1 MSFNLIYND
10 KGIDF
15 SGFAEGIST
24 GLKMRF
30 EQEKYERKLFDE
42 EMKQFQLTWKPDK
55 LKPSDKQD
63 YMAAMEEYKNSRKNE
78 LRLDKKWSVKAEERQ
93 AAYERAER
101 AKAVVGEI
109 YSQSQ
114 AANQYLANSQKTINI
129 YTTQKINPPPEALQ
143 MIQKV
148 RDTKSTDL
156 DFSTIPDIST
166 FDVMPSTDDMLK
178 YTNSLSSD
186 KLYTQPYII
195 PDETK
200 PFEEIPKSVPYLNGK
215 KIYYKKEFRYMT
227 PQQALS
233 TAQQIEGTRLE
244 NKATMNYNSF
254 ANALQSNPTSQ
265 LRIEADKKAKAISE
279 AAGIN
284 VADINK
290 FHLWAYDNRLFEK
303 KYVKTIED
311 RSEVELALKG
321 LAAKNDAES
330 LRIRNMLANNQI
342 AVGNSQI
349 GVNNMY
355 KFLGYIKSPEA
366 EGAFNSSEPNSMF
379 RSMFGDYKLDA
390 DKYFKAIRNLKKK
403 GAQES
408 VSDLYNKLNSGQLSL
423 DDLSKE
429 DD

>member
-1 MSFNLIYND
+1 
-10 KGIDF
+10 
-15 SGFAEGIST
+15 
-24 GLKMRF
+24 
-30 EQEKYERKLFDE
+30 
-42 EMKQFQLTWKPDK
+42 
-55 LKPSDKQD
+55 
-63 YMAAMEEYKNSRKNE
+63 MEEYKNSKKAE

-93 AAYERAER
+93 AAYEKSEA
-101 AKAVVGEI
+101 AKARVGEI

-129 YTTQKINPPPEALQ
+129 YTTQKINPSPEMLQ
-143 MIQKV
+143 MIQRV

-156 DFSTIPDIST
+156 DFSTMPDIST

-178 YTNSLSSD
+178 YTNSLASD

-215 KIYYKKEFRYMT
+215 KIYYKKEYRYMK
-227 PQQALS
+227 PEQALA

-244 NKATMNYNSF
+244 NKATANYNSF
-254 ANALQSNPTSQ
+254 ANALQSNPTSK
-265 LRIEADKKAKAISE
+265 LRIEADEKAKAISE

-284 VADINK
+284 VSDINK
-290 FHLWAYDNRLFEK
+290 FHLWAYDNRLYEK
-303 KYVKTIED
+303 KYVRAIED

-321 LAAKNDAES
+321 LEAKNDAES
-330 LRIRNMLANNQI
+330 LRIRRIVANNQI

-349 GVNNMY
+349 SLNNMNRFFTY
-355 KFLGYIKSPEA
+355 LKSPEA
-366 EGAFNSSEPNSMF
+366 EGAFIASAPNNQF
-379 RSMFGDYKLDA
+379 RELFNTYKLDA
-390 DKYFKAIRNLKKK
+390 DKYFKAIKNLRKK
-403 GAQES
+403 GSKES
-408 VSDLYNKLNSGQLSL
+408 VEELYLKLSTGNLSL

>member
-10 KGIDF
+10 KGVDF
-15 SGFAEGIST
+15 SGFAEGISA

-30 EQEKYERKLFDE
+30 EQEKYQRKLFDD

-55 LKPSDKQD
+55 LKPADKAD
-63 YMAAMEEYKNSRKNE
+63 YMAAMEEYKNSKKAE

-93 AAYERAER
+93 AAYEKSEA
-101 AKAVVGEI
+101 AKARVGEI

-129 YTTQKINPPPEALQ
+129 YTTQKINPSPEMLQ
-143 MIQKV
+143 MIQRV

-156 DFSTIPDIST
+156 DFSTMPDIST

-178 YTNSLSSD
+178 YTNSLASD

-215 KIYYKKEFRYMT
+215 KIYYKKEYRYMK
-227 PQQALS
+227 PEQALA

-244 NKATMNYNSF
+244 NKATANYNSF
-254 ANALQSNPTSQ
+254 ANALQSNPTSK
-265 LRIEADKKAKAISE
+265 LRIEADEKAKAISE

-303 KYVKTIED
+303 KYVRAIED

-321 LAAKNDAES
+321 LEAKNDAES
-330 LRIRNMLANNQI
+330 LRIRRIVANNQI

-349 GVNNMY
+349 SLNNMNRFFTY
-355 KFLGYIKSPEA
+355 LKSPEA
-366 EGAFNSSEPNSMF
+366 EGAFIASAPNNQF
-379 RSMFGDYKLDA
+379 RELFNTYKLDA
-390 DKYFKAIRNLKKK
+390 DKYFKAIKNLRKK
-403 GAQES
+403 GSKES
-408 VSDLYNKLNSGQLSL
+408 VEELYLKLSTGNLSL